1 MNAMQKKKALGRG
14 LSALI
19 STSVPSEDVVAQDS
33 PSRIETG
40 KIDNIKIDAIDANPW
55 QPRTEFESI
64 ALNELSDSI
73 KTHGLIQPITV
84 RKTENDRYQLISGER
99 RLRASI
105 MAELTELPAY
115 IRSVNDQQMIEMA
128 LVENVQRENLNSIE
142 IALCYQRLID
152 ECQLTQDQLS
162 EKIGKNRSTI
172 TNFLRLL
179 KLPSMVQL
187 AVRDNKIS
195 MGHAKIIAGL
205 QNTDKQEDLCKQV
218 VENELSVR
226 TTESLAKK
234 INEEEVLQSKAK
246 INLPERFATTK
257 KELTQTLNTKVEIKR
272 NIKGKGSIQISFKND
287 DDFQRILAIIKK

>member
-1 MNAMQKKKALGRG
+1 MNAIQKKKALGRG

-19 STSVPSEDVVAQDS
+19 STSAPSEEVVAQDS

-40 KIDNIKIDAIDANPW
+40 KIDNVKIDAIDANPW

-64 ALNELSDSI
+64 ALQELSNSI

-84 RKTENDRYQLISGER
+84 RKADNGRYQLISGER

-115 IRSVNDQQMIEMA
+115 IRTVNDQQMIEMA

-179 KLPSMVQL
+179 KLSSPVQL
-187 AVRDNKIS
+187 AVRDSKIS
-195 MGHAKIIAGL
+195 MGHAKIIVGL
-205 QNTDKQEDLCKQV
+205 SDVEKQENLCKQV
-218 VENELSVR
+218 IENELSVR
-226 TTESLAKK
+226 STESLAKK
-234 INEEEVLQSKAK
+234 MNDDEAQSSKAK
-246 INLPERFATTK
+246 VGLPEDFLFSK
-257 KELTQTLNTKVEIKR
+257 KELTQTLNAKVEIKR
-272 NIKGKGSIQISFKND
+272 NIKGKGAIQISFKND
-287 DDFQRILAIIKK
+287 EDFKRILTIINK

>member
-1 MNAMQKKKALGRG
+1 MNAIQKKKALGRG

-19 STSVPSEDVVAQDS
+19 STSTPTNEVVALDS
-33 PSRIETG
+33 PSRIETNN
-40 KIDNIKIDAIDANPW
+40 IDNINIDTIDANPW

-64 ALNELSDSI
+64 ALQELSDSI

-84 RKTENDRYQLISGER
+84 RKTENGRYQLISGER
-99 RLRASI
+99 RLRASTL
-105 MAELTELPAY
+105 ANLTEIPAY

-128 LVENVQRENLNSIE
+128 LVENIQRENLNSIE

-162 EKIGKNRSTI
+162 EKVGKNRSTI

-179 KLPSMVQL
+179 KLSSTVQL

-205 QNTDKQEDLCKQV
+205 TSADKQEELCKQII
-218 VENELSVR
+218 ENELSVR
-226 TTESLAKK
+226 STELLAKK
-234 INEEEVLQSKAK
+234 MNENNVQQTKTK
-246 INLPERFATTK
+246 INLPEDFSHSK
-257 KELTQTLNTKVEIKR
+257 KELAHTLNAKVEISR
-272 NIKGKGSIQISFKND
+272 NIKGKGSIQIGFKND
-287 DDFQRILAIIKK
+287 EDFRRLIGILKK